1 MGVYYDSVTNSVL
14 VANAGA
20 NNIVR
25 WPIGA
30 SSWTLVAGNMNG
42 MAGNSSTE
50 LNVPMDVT
58 LDPMGN
64 VYVADRGNH
73 RIQLF
78 LADQLVGTTI
88 AGITGLH
95 GPNST
100 MLDTPF
106 SVALDSQLNLYVA
119 DMNNQRIQKFL
130 RY

>member
-1 MGVYYDSVTNSVL
+1 
-14 VANAGA
+14 
-20 NNIVR
+20 
-25 WPIGA
+25 
-30 SSWTLVAGNMNG
+30 
-42 MAGNSSTE
+42 
-50 LNVPMDVT
+50 
-58 LDPMGN
+58 MGN

-78 LADQLVGTTI
+78 LTDQLVGTTI

-119 DMNNQRIQKFL
+119 DTNNQRIQKFL